1 MTTSFINETTVDQ
14 ELQLTDLQQIN
25 GSGGW
30 AVPIMVGLAWGS
42 GYLTKE
48 WWDDN
53 KEDIADAIHDFIS
66 EEDDCEGDN
75 SSSYREEPGSRGG
88 GGIGKPVLK

>member
-25 GSGGW
+25 GAGW
-30 AVPIMVGLAWGS
+30 ALPIMVGLAWGS

-75 SSSYREEPGSRGG
+75 SSSYREEPGSGGG

>member
-25 GSGGW
+25 GSGW
-30 AVPIMVGLAWGS
+30 ALPIMVGLAWGS

-66 EEDDCEGDN
+66 EEDDCEGG
-75 SSSYREEPGSRGG
+75 SYREEPGSGG